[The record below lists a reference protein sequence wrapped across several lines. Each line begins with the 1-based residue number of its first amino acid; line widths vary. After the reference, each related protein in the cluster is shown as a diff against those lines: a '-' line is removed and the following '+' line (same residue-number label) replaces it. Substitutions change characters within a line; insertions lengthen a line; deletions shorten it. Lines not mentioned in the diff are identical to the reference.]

1 MNEPETAAG
10 PVSLRAIFRVFLT
23 AGAVSFGGGV
33 IAYLREYIVND
44 EHWLGDEQ
52 FLDALEVAETLPGL
66 NSVNI
71 SVIVGDRLR
80 GALGAVVAVAGLIL
94 PGAIVMLGLATLW
107 EQHRRN
113 PYSTAFLLG
122 VAASAVGLLLTV
134 TLQLGHRQFVRP
146 TDVLIMLATF
156 VAVTVMHVSLVIVL
170 LIIGPIAVFVYRP
183 GSPRTQV
190 QRFQH
195 LRQRHYSHRAHFRH

>member
-94 PGAIVMLGLATLW
+94 PGAIVMFGLAAIW
-107 EQHRRN
+107 EHKRRD
-113 PYSTAFLLG
+113 PYLTAFLLG

-146 TDVLIMLATF
+146 TDLLIMLATF
-156 VAVTVMHVSLVIVL
+156 VAVTLMHFSLVLVL
-170 LIIGPIAVFVYRP
+170 LILGPIAVFVYRP

>member
-1 MNEPETAAG
+1 MNEPGPVAG
-10 PVSLRAIFRVFLT
+10 AVSLREIFRVFLT
-23 AGAVSFGGGV
+23 AGSISFGGGV
-33 IAYLREYIVND
+33 VAYLREYIVRN
-44 EHWLGDEQ
+44 EKWLGDEQ

-94 PGAIVMLGLATLW
+94 PGAIVMLGLAAIW

-146 TDVLIMLATF
+146 SDLLIMAATF
-156 VAVTVMHVSLVIVL
+156 LAVTVMHVSLVIVL
-170 LIIGPIAVFVYRP
+170 LVIGPIAVLVYRP
-183 GSPRTQV
+183 GSPRAQV

>member
-1 MNEPETAAG
+1 MNEPGPIAG
-10 PVSLRAIFRVFLT
+10 PVSLREIFRVFLT
-23 AGAVSFGGGV
+23 AGSVSFGGGV
-33 IAYLREYIVND
+33 VAYLREYIVRN
-44 EHWLGDEQ
+44 EKWLDDEQ
-52 FLDALEVAETLPGL
+52 FLDALEIAETLPGL

-94 PGAIVMLGLATLW
+94 PGAIVMLGLAAVW

-113 PYSTAFLLG
+113 AYSTAFLLG

-134 TLQLGHRQFVRP
+134 TLQLGHRQFVRL
-146 TDVLIMLATF
+146 TDLLIMLATF
-156 VAVTVMHVSLVIVL
+156 VAVTIMHVSLVFVL

-183 GSPRTQV
+183 GAPRTQV